1 MLRYVNINGHMLSM
15 QNVMV
20 NIGSFLGIIVVALLL
35 YKQYGKT
42 ENTEKTGRKIGRYIV
57 ILMLTEVV
65 IAKTIGPFLGRWIRG
80 MSYAFSEITTNKA
93 EYIWENAGTHFIG
106 TVLASAVLL
115 PVVFRIVYEK
125 KERRNILNALAFFF
139 PIQHIF
145 NRLGCLMEGCCY
157 GVPMHGAGSIKIPD
171 EILTYRVFPS
181 QILEIVCMVLL
192 LCGLLFCL
200 KKKGPVFALS
210 MGGFGM
216 SIFLSEFFMDKTGV
230 MQYFGLTVIQFFA
243 LLLCGIA
250 LVLWVSSKTEK

>member
-1 MLRYVNINGHMLSM
+1 M
-15 QNVMV
+15 
-20 NIGSFLGIIVVALLL
+20 
-35 YKQYGKT
+35 K
-42 ENTEKTGRKIGRYIV
+42 
-57 ILMLTEVV
+57 
-65 IAKTIGPFLGRWIRG
+65 
-80 MSYAFSEITTNKA
+80 
-93 EYIWENAGTHFIG
+93 
-106 TVLASAVLL
+106 
-115 PVVFRIVYEK
+115 K

-157 GVPMHGAGSIKIPD
+157 GVPMHGAGSIKFPD

-216 SIFLSEFFMDKTGV
+216 SIFFSEFFMDKTGV

-250 LVLWVSSKTEK
+250 LVLWFSSKTEK

>member
-57 ILMLTEVV
+57 IPMLTEVV

-106 TVLASAVLL
+106 TVLAAAVLL

-125 KERRNILNALAFFF
+125 KKEGISLM
-139 PIQHIF
+139 
-145 NRLGCLMEGCCY
+145 RLPFSFRY
-157 GVPMHGAGSIKIPD
+157 STS
-171 EILTYRVFPS
+171 LT
-181 QILEIVCMVLL
+181 
-192 LCGLLFCL
+192 GW
-200 KKKGPVFALS
+200 A
-210 MGGFGM
+210 
-216 SIFLSEFFMDKTGV
+216 
-230 MQYFGLTVIQFFA
+230 A
-243 LLLCGIA
+243 
-250 LVLWVSSKTEK
+250 